1 MMNEKI
7 LNEAISRLKN
17 LDLNENVVNDF
28 KNGKLLMSNEIGIVT
43 NPDEDIKDGLD
54 YLKSLKL
61 TPYHVLKTSTTFG
74 IIYSFLFVSEQ
85 EDEWEYERATKDYVS
100 AYCLNKTNPLFS
112 EFGDIFFIKMNDGL
126 IRKG

>member
-7 LNEAISRLKN
+7 LNEAISRLKK

-54 YLKSLKL
+54 YLKRFKL

-74 IIYSFLFVSEQ
+74 TIYSFLFVS
-85 EDEWEYERATKDYVS
+85 
-100 AYCLNKTNPLFS
+100 
-112 EFGDIFFIKMNDGL
+112 
-126 IRKG
+126 